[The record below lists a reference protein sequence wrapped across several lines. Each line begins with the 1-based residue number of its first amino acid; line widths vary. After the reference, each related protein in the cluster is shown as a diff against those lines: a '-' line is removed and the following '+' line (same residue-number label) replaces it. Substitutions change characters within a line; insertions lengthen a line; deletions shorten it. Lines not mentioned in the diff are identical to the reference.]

1 MYYFTPLRFLW
12 YSRPMT
18 KFPPAEAPEAERVL
32 LTVPPAEIAYFHAVL
47 EGYDDLAVMRTLSPA
62 EGLVEV
68 YVSPGAGEE
77 FRLLLAALRAEGVL
91 LETLPGDPG

>member
-1 MYYFTPLRFLW
+1 
-12 YSRPMT
+12 MT
-18 KFPPAEAPEAERVL
+18 KFPAAEAPEAERIL

-68 YVSPGAGEE
+68 YVSPGGGDE
-77 FRLLLAALRAEGVL
+77 FRRLLAALRAEGVL
-91 LETLPGDPG
+91 LEIPPGEPG

>member
-1 MYYFTPLRFLW
+1 
-12 YSRPMT
+12 MT
-18 KFPPAEAPEAERVL
+18 KLPPAEAPEAERVL
-32 LTVPPAEIAYFHAVL
+32 LTVPPAEIAYFHAIL

-77 FRLLLAALRAEGVL
+77 FRRLLAALRAEGVL
-91 LETLPGDPG
+91 LETPPGGPG